1 MSHVWT
7 SHVTYGTQCV
17 THKNVRHMSHS
28 VCHTRIYVTH
38 AVWHI
43 RMSTATARIV
53 FKGTHSHHFAAHCN
67 TLQHTA
73 THPYTLQH
81 TPTHSNTLQHTPTH
95 SNTLQH
101 TPTHICHM
109 VHNVWHIRMCVTCHT
124 MRDTSECILVW
135 HIRMCNVT
143 QNKNAFLHSRM
154 CVTHQ
159 NACHTFCVTFLRVTW
174 LRIYEGV
181 AYERVMWHV
190 KMYERVVS
198 HVRTTYTWAYGGVV
212 GVTEDRADMSYV
224 FVTWRHMPVFMSRR
238 MYRNVCDYTC
248 HMSSWHVICLRAC
261 G

>member
-1 MSHVWT
+1 
-7 SHVTYGTQCV
+7 
-17 THKNVRHMSHS
+17 
-28 VCHTRIYVTH
+28 
-38 AVWHI
+38 
-43 RMSTATARIV
+43 
-53 FKGTHSHHFAAHCN
+53 
-67 TLQHTA
+67 
-73 THPYTLQH
+73 
-81 TPTHSNTLQHTPTH
+81 
-95 SNTLQH
+95 
-101 TPTHICHM
+101 M

-174 LRIYEGV
+174 LRMYEGV

-212 GVTEDRADMSYV
+212 GVTEDRPDMSYGMY
-224 FVTWRHMPVFMSRR
+224 VTWRHMTCQECEHVICLRHVISHTFLS
-238 MYRNVCDYTC
+238 TC
-248 HMSSWHVICLRAC
+248 HMSSCHIHSCTCAHVTYIWHVEDICLRHVICLTFLYMRLMSHTFLSTCHMASC
-261 G
+261 HIHSCTCAQGAVRLPPLHLYMGLRWWCSWGIRRYKTCDL